1 MKTILVVGE
10 NCSREELVEIAGQI
24 FPWHNAPMLVCDL
37 ANALECI
44 ELKRPEILLFWL
56 SEEYESWCKGL
67 ANRLDPGAMA
77 FWMHDSFRMNYL
89 RFQLPNLIQA
99 LWNIETHIQ
108 PEAQKMGS
116 SNLEKRKLKRL
127 LLHTLDSI
135 LFVDVNEILFCKA
148 EASYCRIV
156 FDESKE
162 IIISKP
168 IKEIE
173 AFLKDEGFYRVH
185 KSYLVPIA
193 KVKAVH
199 RSEGLEIELLGGIKV
214 PIAFRKKDDF
224 LSYVKA
230 HLHYYIA

>member
-1 MKTILVVGE
+1 MAQRT
-10 NCSREELVEIAGQI
+10 
-24 FPWHNAPMLVCDL
+24 
-37 ANALECI
+37 
-44 ELKRPEILLFWL
+44 LK
-56 SEEYESWCKGL
+56 
-67 ANRLDPGAMA
+67 
-77 FWMHDSFRMNYL
+77 
-89 RFQLPNLIQA
+89 Q
-99 LWNIETHIQ
+99 
-108 PEAQKMGS
+108 
-116 SNLEKRKLKRL
+116 L

-173 AFLKDEGFYRVH
+173 AFSKDEGFYRVH